1 MLFIVLD
8 LMGTGTGFS
17 LATGAHLKATFCQL
31 AVFAFAFSPLFTEV
45 HALPALPQSPSLSAV
60 PVNSSSLLSLP
71 YPRPPQP
78 PTCPPYHRWGISMGH
93 PSYDDCEYILDR
105 LYPKDQLAKPVMR
118 NFYTAP
124 ADLSPTMP
132 NVQLPYEQSRRMT
145 TPD

>member
-8 LMGTGTGFS
+8 LISMWTSLS
-17 LATGAHLKATFCQL
+17 LAMGAHLKATFCQL
-31 AVFAFAFSPLFTEV
+31 AVFALAFSPLFTGV
-45 HALPALPQSPSLSAV
+45 LALPALPQSPSLLAV
-60 PVNSSSLLSLP
+60 PVNNSSPLSLP

-78 PTCPPYHRWGISMGH
+78 PTCPPFHRWGVSMGH

-105 LYPKDQLAKPVMR
+105 LYPKDQLAKPVIR

-124 ADLSPTMP
+124 ADLSATIP

-145 TPD
+145 APH